1 MGNLG
6 LMLVLQSALAIAPA
20 TGCVLQGDLAI
31 DGGRQMTVV
40 SQTDQIV
47 KNQLLVRFDDSLSVI
62 QIDEIIKR
70 LGTTVINRMSDGK
83 LVLVEVPYD
92 NLLAQIQAAYEATPG
107 VKYAEPNQVYQTQP
121 DNAAPPEADVIE
133 LPKVSN

>member
-1 MGNLG
+1 MAIDK
-6 LMLVLQSALAIAPA
+6 VSQAIA
-20 TGCVLQGDLAI
+20 I
-31 DGGRQMTVV
+31 
-40 SQTDQIV
+40 SQTNQVV

-70 LGTTVINRMSDGK
+70 LGTTVINRMSNGK

-92 NLLAQIQAAYEATPG
+92 NMLVQIQAAYEATPG
-107 VKYAEPNQVYQTQP
+107 VKYAEPNRVYQIQP
-121 DNAAPPEADVIE
+121 DSATPPEPGVIQ